1 MGNARYV
8 NTDERQPPRP
18 GLYTVL
24 AHVTE
29 DGDEV
34 VQMASWDGEVWLDD
48 DGGFLDPQVW
58 WLEVDIP
65 PRQV

>member
-8 NTDERQPPRP
+8 STEERQPPRP
-18 GLYTVL
+18 GMYIVE
-24 AHVTE
+24 VN
-29 DGDEV
+29 EV
-34 VQMASWDGEVWLDD
+34 VQYASWDGEVWLDD

-65 PRQV
+65 PRQA